1 MQFLPLG
8 KTLIGQMIAEPLLV
22 PKILQHVG
30 PLPLLDWARH
40 FTALGVYSAL
50 NVVAA
55 PLVREIAERLPAKQR
70 YSAHRTLEAWEFGSG
85 GDYRL

>member
-1 MQFLPLG
+1 MAVDPG
-8 KTLIGQMIAEPLLV
+8 LV
-22 PKILQHVG
+22 PKILAHVG

-50 NVVAA
+50 NAAAA
-55 PLVREIAERLPAKQR
+55 PLVRGVADRLPPKQR
-70 YSAHRTLEAWEFGSG
+70 YSAHRTLEAWEYGSG

>member
-1 MQFLPLG
+1 M
-8 KTLIGQMIAEPLLV
+8 GQMIDDPGLI

-40 FTALGVYSAL
+40 FVALGVYSAL

-55 PLVREIAERLPAKQR
+55 PLVRVLAHRLPPQQKFL
-70 YSAHRTLEAWEFGSG
+70 AHRTLEAWKYGSG
-85 GDYRL
+85 GDYEL